1 MEKFNTLILFM
12 KRIIRNTLNSKL
24 SVISVIV
31 VISLVSILSCSS
43 GNDGAS
49 GTIASNDFAIY
60 KIDILNF
67 AFSPQT
73 LSVEIGDKVVW
84 TNTANDAHRVVWDN
98 GTFSSSDNLDI
109 FQTYEVF
116 MTTSGTFS
124 YFCGI
129 HSSMTGSITVN
140 PAS

>member
-1 MEKFNTLILFM
+1 MNGIMQKTS
-12 KRIIRNTLNSKL
+12 NSAL
-24 SVISVIV
+24 SVIVIIFIV
-31 VISLVSILSCSS
+31 GLLSCSS
-43 GNDGAS
+43 GNEGAS

-60 KIDILNF
+60 KIDIFNF

-73 LSVEIGDKVVW
+73 LSIEIGDKVVW
-84 TNTANDAHRVVWDN
+84 TNTANDAHSVVWDN

-140 PAS
+140 PGS

>member
-1 MEKFNTLILFM
+1 MNGIMRK
-12 KRIIRNTLNSKL
+12 TLNSAQ
-24 SVISVIV
+24 SVIV
-31 VISLVSILSCSS
+31 VISFVSLLSCSS
-43 GNDGAS
+43 GNEG
-49 GTIASNDFAIY
+49 GNGIITSNDFAIY
-60 KIDILNF
+60 KIDITNF

-73 LSVEIGDKVVW
+73 LSIEVGDKVVW
-84 TNTANDAHRVVWDN
+84 TNTATDIHRVVWDN

>member
-1 MEKFNTLILFM
+1 MNSIMRK
-12 KRIIRNTLNSKL
+12 TLNSVL
-24 SVISVIV
+24 SVIV
-31 VISLVSILSCSS
+31 VFSLAGLLSCSS
-43 GNDGAS
+43 GNDGGS
-49 GTIASNDFAIY
+49 GTIASNDFTIY
-60 KIDILNF
+60 KVDISNF
-67 AFSPQT
+67 VFTPQS

>member
-1 MEKFNTLILFM
+1 MNGIMQKTS
-12 KRIIRNTLNSKL
+12 NSAL
-24 SVISVIV
+24 SVIV
-31 VISLVSILSCSS
+31 VISFVSLLSCSS
-43 GNDGAS
+43 GNEGGNGIIS
-49 GTIASNDFAIY
+49 SNDFAIH
-60 KIDILNF
+60 KVDITSF